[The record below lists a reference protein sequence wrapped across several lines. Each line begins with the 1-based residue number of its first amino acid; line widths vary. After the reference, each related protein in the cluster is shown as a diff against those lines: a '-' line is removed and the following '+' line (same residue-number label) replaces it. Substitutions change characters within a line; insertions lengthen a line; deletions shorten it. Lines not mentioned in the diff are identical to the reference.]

1 MTFVIQGWWHRERIR
16 PVLATRRFQASQQ
29 ASTMAGSS
37 LKTRKLSENQLR
49 RHQYA
54 SPLRF
59 ALLAAQATAQAQD
72 QRRQAPYGPGMMG
85 QGRDGMMGRG
95 MGMDPGDMMG
105 PQGTGIGGTMA
116 RRHQAMMQG
125 PPEPYAGMTNPLP
138 RTPETISKGAGV
150 YVTYC
155 ASCHGRQGLGNGE
168 AGRAL
173 SPPPTNWA
181 ALSQM
186 PPGQW
191 DAYLYW
197 STAEGGAPIGS
208 GMSAYKDVLSD
219 EQIWSVVSFIQ
230 VGLPD
235 AGAMRQP

>member
-1 MTFVIQGWWHRERIR
+1 MNWCVSRRVV
-16 PVLATRRFQASQQ
+16 VLALLPAVS
-29 ASTMAGSS
+29 A
-37 LKTRKLSENQLR
+37 
-49 RHQYA
+49 
-54 SPLRF
+54 F
-59 ALLAAQATAQAQD
+59 AFLAAQATAEAPD

-95 MGMDPGDMMG
+95 MGMGPGGMMG

-125 PPEPYAGMTNPLP
+125 LPEPYAGMTNPLP
-138 RTPETISKGAGV
+138 RSPETISKGAGV
-150 YVTYC
+150 YATYC

-173 SPPPTNWA
+173 SPRPTNLA

-208 GMSAYKDVLSD
+208 GMPAYKDVLSD
-219 EQIWSVVSFIQ
+219 EQIWSVVSFIEA
-230 VGLPD
+230 GLPD